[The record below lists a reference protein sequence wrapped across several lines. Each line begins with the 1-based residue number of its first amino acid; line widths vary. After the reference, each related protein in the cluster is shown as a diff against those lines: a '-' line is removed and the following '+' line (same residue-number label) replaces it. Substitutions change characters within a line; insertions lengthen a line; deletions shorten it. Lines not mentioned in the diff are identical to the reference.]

1 VLGGGAL
8 LAVRRGRGVVVS
20 RGVSD
25 TRAGAAQRGGRAEAV
40 GAVLAGDGRGDAGEV
55 LEAERGVL
63 LGVDLVDKV
72 AVAPI
77 RLAVGIVPGV
87 GHADGHGAE
96 GEDALHGW

>member
-1 VLGGGAL
+1 
-8 LAVRRGRGVVVS
+8 
-20 RGVSD
+20 
-25 TRAGAAQRGGRAEAV
+25 
-40 GAVLAGDGRGDAGEV
+40 
-55 LEAERGVL
+55 
-63 LGVDLVDKV
+63 VDLVDKV

>member
-1 VLGGGAL
+1 M
-8 LAVRRGRGVVVS
+8 S

-25 TRAGAAQRGGRAEAV
+25 ARAGAAQRGGRAEAV
-40 GAVLAGDGRGDAGEV
+40 GAVLAGDGRGDAGQV

-63 LGVDLVDKV
+63 LGVGLVDEVPV
-72 AVAPI
+72 ASI

-87 GHADGHGAE
+87 GDTDGHGAE